1 MWTLIIYL
9 SDDTSISEDFE
20 VMSQAEIRVNK
31 IMQSGF
37 KGKQGDKTI
46 YYPLHIIKKME
57 IIPKS

>member
-37 KGKQGDKTI
+37 KGKQGDKTT
-46 YYPLHIIKKME
+46 YYPLHMIKKME
-57 IIPKS
+57 INPK

>member
-9 SDDTSISEDFE
+9 NDETSISEDFE

>member
-9 SDDTSISEDFE
+9 NDDTSISEDFE